1 VEALLPFD
9 QLNKLKHHT
18 WIQGFTEGPI
28 TFSPTYKYDVGS
40 NVYDTSEKNRSPAWC
55 DRILYRGPNVIQ
67 EAYGRQEPTLSD
79 HKPVWSF
86 VRLPIKTIAPSK
98 RQAFIQGARSVVER
112 AETQRAAA
120 ALHLRLSNCTGFP
133 VDQAARAIQIVAA
146 TVNRR
151 PSALLLDLAV
161 VELAK
166 QQAAAASTNYDFF

>member
-1 VEALLPFD
+1 MALM
-9 QLNKLKHHT
+9 
-18 WIQGFTEGPI
+18 
-28 TFSPTYKYDVGS
+28 S
-40 NVYDTSEKNRSPAWC
+40 
-55 DRILYRGPNVIQ
+55 ILAAAGV
-67 EAYGRQEPTLSD
+67 AAAVHLA
-79 HKPVWSF
+79 PVRPGY
-86 VRLPIKTIAPSK
+86 VVDAAHPCGGYPRLPIKTIAPSK